1 MLKNIHLISSN
12 TIKEIIRDKVFYG
25 LLGFALI
32 YLISI
37 FFISSLSLGQD
48 IRVVKDL
55 GLAGI
60 YLYSTIISI
69 YYGATALSREF
80 ERKTYLMVISRP
92 VSTLE
97 LVLGKFLG
105 LFTIILANIFLVN
118 ILYIIILLSKNGSFD
133 YLSLLQSLVLGFEAA
148 ILVSA
153 AFLLSTRFSELTT
166 IILTTIILFI
176 GHNLTILKKAAIGA
190 FFLLNWLIN
199 SIYYIFPNLEKFNF
213 RNTIVYDQIPS
224 ASQILL
230 PILYSIVFS
239 TLLLWLTNISI
250 KKQTT

>member
-12 TIKEIIRDKVFYG
+12 TIKEIARDKVFYG
-25 LLGFALI
+25 LFGFALI

-37 FFISSLSLGQD
+37 IFVSSLSLGQD

-69 YYGATALSREF
+69 YYGTTALSREF
-80 ERKTYLMVISRP
+80 ERKTYLTVISRP

-118 ILYIIILLSKNGSFD
+118 ILYTIILLSKNGTFD
-133 YLSLLQSLVLGFEAA
+133 YLSLLQSLILGFEAA

-166 IILTTIILFI
+166 IILTTIVLFI
-176 GHNLTILKKAAIGA
+176 GHNLAILKKAANGA

-199 SIYYIFPNLEKFNF
+199 TIYYLFPNLEKFNF

-230 PILYSIVFS
+230 PILYSVVFS
-239 TLLLWLTNISI
+239 ALLLWLTNISI
-250 KKQTT
+250 KKQTE